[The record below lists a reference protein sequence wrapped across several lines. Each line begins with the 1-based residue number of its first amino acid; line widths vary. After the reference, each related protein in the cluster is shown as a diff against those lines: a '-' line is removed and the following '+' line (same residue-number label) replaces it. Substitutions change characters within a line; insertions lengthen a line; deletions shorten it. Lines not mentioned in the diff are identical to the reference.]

1 MEPMLPGDG
10 AYPQLDDMA
19 FELTQAAAG
28 LAGRVNDSVRGE
40 IENLVRSMNC
50 YYSNLIEGH
59 NTHPRSIER
68 ALQEDFER
76 EPEKR
81 ALQLEA
87 LAHIELQAKIDRGED
102 PADAPTSKAYLCWL
116 HHEFMAKLSDEF
128 LWVEDPVTKKQLR
141 VVPGELRK
149 DEVRVGRHEAPLASA
164 LPRSIDRFVE
174 AYNPERLSKF
184 RQVVSVG
191 AAHHRFL
198 WIHPFLDG
206 NGRVVRLLSHAQFRR
221 LGFGNGLWSVA
232 RGLARSEQAYKA
244 KLQGADE
251 PRRGSLDGRGTLT
264 EAGLVEFI
272 DYFLKTAI
280 DQVEYMAGLLDFDTL
295 TKRIERWAIV
305 QEEEKRIY
313 RGSYPLLREVLLA
326 GQVDRS
332 AVETLTNVGDRQA
345 RNVVAKLMELGVLQS
360 AGPRAPLRLAFP
372 LDVVD
377 AWFPQLY
384 PADRIRAPL

>member
-1 MEPMLPGDG
+1 MLPSDG
-10 AYPQLDDMA
+10 TYPQLDDLA
-19 FELTQAAAG
+19 FELTQAAAT
-28 LAGRVNDSVRGE
+28 LAGRVNDIVRGE
-40 IENLVRSMNC
+40 VENLVRSMNC

-59 NTHPRSIER
+59 DTHPRSIER
-68 ALQEDFER
+68 ALQEDFTH
-76 EPEKR
+76 EPKKR

-102 PADAPTSKAYLCWL
+102 PADAPTSKTYLCWL
-116 HHEFMAKLSDEF
+116 HREFMAKLPEEF
-128 LWVEDPVTKKQLR
+128 LRVEDPVTKKELS
-141 VVPGELRK
+141 VVPGELRE
-149 DEVRVGRHEAPLASA
+149 DEVRVGRHEPPLAAA
-164 LPRSIDRFVE
+164 LPRFIDRFVE
-174 AYNPERLSKF
+174 AYDPKRLSKI

-191 AAHHRFL
+191 AAHHRLL

-206 NGRVVRLLSHAQFRR
+206 NGRVVRLMSHAQFRR

-232 RGLARSEQAYKA
+232 RGLARSEQSYKA

-251 PRRGSLDGRGTLT
+251 LRRGSLDGRGTLT

-280 DQVEYMAGLLDFDTL
+280 DQVEYMAGLLDFDRL
-295 TKRIERWAIV
+295 TKRIERWAIE
-305 QEEEKRIY
+305 QEEEKRVY

-326 GQVDRS
+326 GQVERG
-332 AVETLTNVGDRQA
+332 AVAALTNVSDRQA
-345 RNVVAKLMELGVLQS
+345 RNVVTKLMEIGVLRS

-384 PADRIRAPL
+384 PADRLRAPL